1 MLNIVIV
8 GGGQGGTALIEHL
21 HNVTN
26 TKVVGVADLRK
37 NAPGISL
44 AKRLKI
50 PTTHDYKKFLGLP
63 GLQFVIDVSGS
74 KKVLQDLKKHCPPDV
89 EVISGPT
96 AKFMWEQIVDRVKR
110 KASTEQLL
118 FQYQLIYDLGL
129 KLTGTQSLSR
139 LLFHIVEDA
148 TKLTR
153 TPAGSVALFDEGR
166 GQMYLGAVKGLS
178 DQFSRNLRWTLRKKG
193 LTHSILNRKEPLVIE
208 DVYQH
213 PQFDNPIMLKEGI
226 RSLMASPLVADG
238 KIIGILYV
246 NDFKVRKFTTREASL
261 LSLTS
266 SIAATTVENVRSLES
281 AMLLAITDELTGL
294 FNHRYF
300 VQRLSQEINRA
311 ARYHHKL
318 SLAMIDIDD
327 FKLYNDRYGHLMGNE
342 LLRKLSS
349 VLKEHFRDGDVV
361 ARFGGEEFAIIMP
374 ETLPKKAYAAINRL
388 RKKVADTPFAG
399 GRKQP
404 GKHVTISIG
413 IAAYPIHAK
422 EANTLIERADA
433 ALYKAKRSGKNRVA
447 LSGLQE
453 ET

>member
-1 MLNIVIV
+1 MLNIVII

-21 HNVTN
+21 HNASN
-26 TKVVGVADLRK
+26 SKIIGVADLQK
-37 NAPGISL
+37 DAPGISM

-50 PTTHDYKKFLGLP
+50 PTTNNYKKFLSLP
-63 GLQFVIDVSGS
+63 DLDFIIDVTGN
-74 KKVLQDLKKHCPPDV
+74 KKVLQDLRKHSRPDV

-96 AKFMWEQIVDRVKR
+96 AKFMWEQIVERVKR

-129 KLTGTQSLSR
+129 KLTGSQSLSR

-166 GQMYLGAVKGLS
+166 GQMYLGAVKGFS
-178 DQFSRNLRWTLRKKG
+178 EQFTKNLRWTLRKKG
-193 LTHSILNRKEPLVIE
+193 LTHSILNHKEPLVIE

-246 NDFKVRKFTTREASL
+246 NDFKARKFTTREASL

-266 SIAATTVENVRSLES
+266 SIAATTIEKARSLEA

-311 ARYHHKL
+311 ARYHHRL

-327 FKLYNDRYGHLMGNE
+327 FKQYNDRYGHLMGNE

-349 VLKEHFRDGDVV
+349 ILKEHFRDGDVV

-374 ETLPKKAYAAINRL
+374 ETLPKKAYAATDRL
-388 RKKVADTPFAG
+388 RKKIADTPFAG
-399 GRKQP
+399 SRKQP
-404 GKHVTISIG
+404 GKNVTISIG
-413 IAAYPIHAK
+413 IAAYPINAP
-422 EANTLIERADA
+422 EANTLIERADT
-433 ALYKAKRSGKNRVA
+433 ALYKAKRSGKNRVT
-447 LSGLQE
+447 LSTFQE
-453 ET
+453 KT